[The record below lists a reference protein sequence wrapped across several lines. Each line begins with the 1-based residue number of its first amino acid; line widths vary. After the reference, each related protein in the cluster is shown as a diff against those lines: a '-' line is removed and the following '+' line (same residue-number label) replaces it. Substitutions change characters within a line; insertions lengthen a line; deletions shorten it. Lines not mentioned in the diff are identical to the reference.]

1 MYLALMPILPQ
12 PLATI
17 LENPEAHIGGTDVTF
32 DLNLGQAFLNKV
44 LAARPADTPV
54 EELLLDPEA
63 GNLVNLHLQ
72 VQAPVIGNVRRR
84 ITLQPGPAVSFPD
97 QPWLQFNIT
106 AGFKLLD
113 KPIIKLMQSQIAD
126 KLPKGVE
133 LTSDHLR
140 LHVPA
145 LLTSAGYQ
153 KLVPLIKELQLTS
166 EANRLV
172 IRLWVVA

>member
-1 MYLALMPILPQ
+1 MPTLPQ

-17 LENPEAHIGGTDVTF
+17 LDNPAAHIGGTDATI
-32 DLNLGQAFLNKV
+32 DLNLGRTLLNEI

-84 ITLQPGPAVSFPD
+84 LTLRPGPAVSFPD
-97 QPWLQFNIT
+97 QPWLKIDIT
-106 AGFKLLD
+106 AGFKLFD
-113 KPIIKLMQSQIAD
+113 KPIIKLMQGQIAD
-126 KLPKGVE
+126 KLPRGIE
-133 LTSDHLR
+133 LTSDYLR

-153 KLVPLIKELQLTS
+153 KLVPLIKQLQVTS

-172 IRLWVVA
+172 VHLQIVS

>member
-1 MYLALMPILPQ
+1 MPALPQ

-17 LENPEAHIGGTDVTF
+17 LGNPESHIGGTVATL
-32 DLNLGQAFLNKV
+32 DLNLGRTLLNEI

-72 VQAPVIGNVRRR
+72 VQAPVIGSVRRR
-84 ITLQPGPAVSFPD
+84 ITLKPGPAVSFPD
-97 QPWLQFNIT
+97 QPWLQFDIT
-106 AGFKLLD
+106 DGFKLFD

-126 KLPKGVE
+126 KLPKGIE
-133 LTSDHLR
+133 LTSNHLR

-153 KLVPLIKELQLTS
+153 KLVPLMKELRLTS
-166 EANRLV
+166 QANQLILRLR
-172 IRLWVVA
+172 IVA

>member
-1 MYLALMPILPQ
+1 MPTLPQ

-17 LENPEAHIGGTDVTF
+17 LENPAAHIGGTDATI
-32 DLNLGQAFLNKV
+32 DLNLNRTLLNEI

-63 GNLVNLHLQ
+63 GNQVNLHLQ

-97 QPWLQFNIT
+97 QPWLQLNIT
-106 AGFKLLD
+106 AGFKLFD
-113 KPIIKLMQSQIAD
+113 KPIIKLMQGQIAD
-126 KLPKGVE
+126 KLPRGIE

-140 LHVPA
+140 LHIPA

-153 KLVPLIKELQLTS
+153 KLVPLIKQLQLTS

-172 IRLWVVA
+172 LRLRIVA

>member
-1 MYLALMPILPQ
+1 MPLPPE
-12 PLATI
+12 PLASI
-17 LENPEAHIGGTDVTF
+17 LEDPAAHIGGTDATL
-32 DLNLGQAFLNKV
+32 DLCLDRTLLNEA
-44 LAARPADTPV
+44 LAARPANTPV

-84 ITLQPGPAVSFPD
+84 ITLRPGPAVSFPD
-97 QPWLQFNIT
+97 QPWLQLNIT
-106 AGFKLLD
+106 AGFKLFD
-113 KPIIKLMQSQIAD
+113 KPIIKLMQGQIAD
-126 KLPKGVE
+126 KLPRGIE

-140 LHVPA
+140 LHIPA

-153 KLVPLIKELQLTS
+153 KLVPLIKELRLTS

-172 IRLWVVA
+172 IRLRVTA

>member
-1 MYLALMPILPQ
+1 MYLTLMPILPQ

-32 DLNLGQAFLNKV
+32 DLNLGRAFLNKV

-84 ITLQPGPAVSFPD
+84 ITLQPGRRFLSRISRGSSSILLPAS
-97 QPWLQFNIT
+97 N
-106 AGFKLLD
+106 
-113 KPIIKLMQSQIAD
+113 S
-126 KLPKGVE
+126 
-133 LTSDHLR
+133 
-140 LHVPA
+140 
-145 LLTSAGYQ
+145 
-153 KLVPLIKELQLTS
+153 
-166 EANRLV
+166 
-172 IRLWVVA
+172 